1 MHSDVIKRAEAHAQW
16 LASNGEQ
23 GQQGD
28 FAGENLR
35 DIDLRG
41 KNLRQA
47 NFERADLERA
57 DLEGASLAG
66 QRSGALSGTICCEAI
81 YSLKWRGDV

>member
-1 MHSDVIKRAEAHAQW
+1 MHSDVIQRVEAHEQW

-28 FAGENLR
+28 FTGEDLSG
-35 DIDLRG
+35 IDLRG

-47 NFERADLERA
+47 IFERADLERA

-66 QRSGALSGTICCEAI
+66 ATFRGAIRYYL
-81 YSLKWRGDV
+81 LRGHLQS